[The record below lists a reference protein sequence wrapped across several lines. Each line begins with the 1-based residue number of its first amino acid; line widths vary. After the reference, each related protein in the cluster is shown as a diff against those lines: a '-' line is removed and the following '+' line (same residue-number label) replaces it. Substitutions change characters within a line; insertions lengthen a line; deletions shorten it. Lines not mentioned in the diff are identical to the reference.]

1 MGTINPRGKRFQANF
16 TPPNGLRLRPS
27 FDTYEQADEWLRLM
41 KEKVRTGQDISLDV
55 AQSSKAVA
63 MNLREL
69 AEEVLN
75 RHWRGCKSELSLWRN
90 AKDVYLRLGASRSVK
105 EVDERLL
112 DDLVY
117 QLERD
122 GKSNATINRRL
133 AAISKMLKHA
143 YRRGYISRMPIIERK
158 REPEGRM
165 RWINEQEEA
174 KMLDKFREIGRYE
187 MADFCEV
194 LVDTGLRTGE
204 LFKLCGRDVNVEE
217 RVIYLW
223 DTKNGRSRSV
233 PLTTRAM
240 NALQRNH
247 KTDSNQPLFTFT
259 QDSFSHAWRTMK
271 HMIGLGTDK
280 EFIPHCLRHT
290 CASRLVQRGVDLRIV
305 QEFLGHRSI
314 STTIRYAKVAPK
326 NLENARD
333 VLETCA
339 KPVPNVA

>member
-1 MGTINPRGKRFQANF
+1 MATINLRGKRFQVNY

-41 KEKVRTGQDISLDV
+41 KERVRTGQDVSIDASVKSVTMD
-55 AQSSKAVA
+55 
-63 MNLREL
+63 LRAL

-75 RHWRGCKSELSLWRN
+75 RHWRGCKSEMSLWRN
-90 AKDVYLRLGASRSVK
+90 AKDVYVRLGASRSVK
-105 EVDERLL
+105 EVDERLI
-112 DDLVY
+112 DDLIY

-122 GKSNATINRRL
+122 GKSNGTINRRL
-133 AAISKMLKHA
+133 AAVSKMLKHA
-143 YRRGYISRMPIIERK
+143 YRRGYIDRMPSIERK

-165 RWINEQEEA
+165 RWINEQEEQI
-174 KMLDKFREIGRYE
+174 MLAKFRGIGRNE

-204 LFKLCGRDVNVEE
+204 LFKLRGRDVDEDA

-223 DTKNGRSRSV
+223 DTKNGKSRSV
-233 PLTTRAM
+233 PLTTRALE
-240 NALQRNH
+240 ALRRNH
-247 KTDSNQPLFTFT
+247 KVDTDVPLFTFT
-259 QDSFSHAWRTMK
+259 QDSFSHAWKKMK
-271 HMIGLGTDK
+271 GMIGLGTDK

-290 CASRLVQRGVDLRIV
+290 CASRLVQRGVDLRVI

-314 STTIRYAKVAPK
+314 NTTVRYAKVAPK

-333 VLETCA
+333 VLE
-339 KPVPNVA
+339 KSS

>member
-1 MGTINPRGKRFQANF
+1 MGTINARGKKFQVNY
-16 TPPNGLRLRPS
+16 TPPNGMRVRPS

-41 KEKVRTGQDISLDV
+41 KEKARTGQDMSLDI
-55 AQSSKAVA
+55 AQASKAIV

-75 RHWRGCKSELSLWRN
+75 RHWRGCKSEMSLWRN

-117 QLERD
+117 GLERD
-122 GKSNATINRRL
+122 GKSNGTINRRL
-133 AAISKMLKHA
+133 AAVSKMLKHA
-143 YRRGYISRMPIIERK
+143 YRRGYIKRMPIIERK

-165 RWINEQEEA
+165 RWLDEREEE
-174 KMLDKFREIGRYE
+174 KMLAKFREIDRHD
-187 MADFCEV
+187 MADFCTV

-204 LFKLCGRDVNVEE
+204 LFKLCGRDVDQDA

-223 DTKNGRSRSV
+223 DTKNGKSRSV
-233 PLTTRAM
+233 PLTTRALS
-240 NALQRNH
+240 ALQRNH
-247 KTDSNQPLFTFT
+247 KADMDAPLFTFT
-259 QDSFSHAWRTMK
+259 QDAFSHAWKTMK
-271 HMIGLGTDK
+271 NMVGLRNDK

-290 CASRLVQRGVDLRIV
+290 CASRLVQRGVDLRVV

-333 VLETCA
+333 ILESCA